1 MPERDSVSALVE
13 ALSSLLPPD
22 TDATALAD
30 ALWLAAAPV
39 AAGSGP
45 ERSPGARPPAAEPA
59 GPPQDPAPKE
69 GAGPPPAP
77 AAAGTPEGGGGVPL
91 FENLPLPTGPVPDS
105 RPVEVAAGRS
115 LPHALELG
123 RALRPFKR
131 RHPRG
136 ARRSLDLDATL
147 REYANGG
154 ELVPVLGPTPEPW
167 FEVVLLVDT
176 HPTMEVWRETV
187 AEFTA
192 LLTGLGAFRRIRPL
206 RLTVGPE
213 PRLTD
218 PRGRPVAG
226 GRITAPGGRRLV
238 IVLSDC
244 TAPGWRRPEPWQ
256 LLRRWGAS
264 TPVVLLNPLP
274 ARLWGTTALDQPAV
288 RVRHR
293 TPSAHNTELS
303 FDVPLMVR
311 GLFGGEQGWVA
322 LPTVSLTP
330 HSLRRWAAGVMRGA
344 PAGYDAVL
352 VPESGV
358 LSSPFAAHAAPPPD
372 ASQRTA
378 AFLHTASPAAKRLA
392 ALGSPFSR
400 LSLPLLQLIRQEAV
414 PEATVSDLA
423 EVMTSGLLNVR
434 VTQDGPALLTYTG
447 AARAALAP
455 LLTRHDAWTVQD
467 ALTRYVA
474 THRPRPGR
482 ALAAVAVEDT
492 DDLPAE
498 LQPFAL
504 ASQELL
510 TVLDGG
516 RRLRAA
522 AAGRSG
528 ADGSA
533 AVVPVGPELPD
544 PHRSA
549 ALLIGV
555 SRSPSRPVL
564 PGARPAVEGMH
575 YLLTSPAGWNL
586 PADRCWTLLD
596 PTRREVLDT
605 LERVC
610 VQADDTVLVYF
621 AGHSQSDPLAEDVQL
636 LLAESSSRSRSRH
649 EEHVP
654 LRRLARLFES
664 APAKQFV
671 LLLEACSDAS
681 EAAAALRSRAPDA
694 NVHVLGALP
703 DTHLAG
709 RSLPLA
715 DSLNRLASTG
725 VAGGPDLFDLDA
737 VAGLLARP
745 PFGTTIVHS
754 RDSRRPAPVLMR
766 NPLALKNR
774 PPHVRAIYD
783 EVCRWVDDCLNGPY
797 PGVSDGELHVALLA
811 LISFAD
817 GYPAQRPGSSA
828 RQLKEK
834 VGRDLTAFLAPTVA
848 LHTTP
853 GTGPHDSA
861 GDWYGHLSTAGHRV
875 PIEVRTLTV
884 QGRTWP
890 EWSARPDFRDPLRIT
905 VVLDRSGRANPSLF
919 NLHPNVGV
927 TTAHGRDGRSCT
939 VLLRVLVVEPEPEP
953 EESLD
958 SALRNAV
965 AHACSRFS
973 GESTAGGRTLDAVHE
988 HVPLMSSVAYA
999 SLSEV
1004 RPTLGTVEWHPV
1016 ETYEHG
1022 LSLGEVRVDAEAVL
1036 EGFMFKTEPRLTEQE
1051 VVVVDPDWDQQL
1063 AKVSVHVDVELV
1075 FQAQI
1080 DSPGHQVTLKFS
1092 DVDAR
1097 G

>member
-1 MPERDSVSALVE
+1 MREQGGVAALVA

-39 AAGSGP
+39 AAGDGP
-45 ERSPGARPPAAEPA
+45 EPSPGARPPGAPAVPPRGPAPRADAEPR
-59 GPPQDPAPKE
+59 PVPE
-69 GAGPPPAP
+69 
-77 AAAGTPEGGGGVPL
+77 AADGTPQAGGGVPL
-91 FENLPLPTGPVPDS
+91 FEDLPLPTGAVPDS

-154 ELVPVLGPTPEPW
+154 ELVPVLGPAPEPW

-206 RLTVGPE
+206 RLTVGAE
-213 PRLTD
+213 PAVTD

-226 GRITAPGGRRLV
+226 GRVTAPGGRRLV
-238 IVLSDC
+238 LVLSDC
-244 TAPGWRRPEPWQ
+244 AAPGWRRPEPWQ

-311 GLFGGEQGWVA
+311 GLFGDDRGWVA

-344 PAGYDAVL
+344 PAGHDAVL

-372 ASQRTA
+372 DSRRTA

-414 PEATVSDLA
+414 PEAGVSDLA
-423 EVMTSGLLNVR
+423 ELMTSGLLDIR
-434 VTQDGPALLTYTG
+434 TPQDGPALLTYTG

-467 ALTRYVA
+467 ALTRYIA
-474 THRPRPGR
+474 TRRPRPGR

-492 DDLPAE
+492 ADLPAE
-498 LQPFAL
+498 LRPFAV

-516 RRLRAA
+516 RGPRAA
-522 AAGRSG
+522 AGGGGAG
-528 ADGSA
+528 
-533 AVVPVGPELPD
+533 VPLPEPAFPD
-544 PHRSA
+544 PARSA

-555 SRSPSRPVL
+555 SRHGTL
-564 PGARPAVEGMH
+564 PRLPDVHRAVADLH
-575 YLLTSPAGWNL
+575 SLLTSPASWNL
-586 PADRCWTLLD
+586 DADRCQILYD
-596 PTRREVLDT
+596 PTPNVVLDA
-605 LERVC
+605 LGSLCSR
-610 VQADDTVLVYF
+610 ADDTVLVYF
-621 AGHSQSDPLAEDVQL
+621 AGHSRGDPLEEDLQL
-636 LLAESSSRSRSRH
+636 LLAGYESDSRH
-649 EEHVP
+649 EDRLP
-654 LRRLARLFES
+654 LRSMARMFDAR
-664 APAKQFV
+664 APKQLV
-671 LLLEACSDAS
+671 LLLEPCSEAS
-681 EAAAALRSRAPDA
+681 EAAAVIRSGAPGSS
-694 NVHVLGALP
+694 VHVLGAQSNEHP
-703 DTHLAG
+703 G
-709 RSLPLA
+709 GSSLPLA
-715 DSLNRLASTG
+715 ALLESLASTG
-725 VAGGPDLFDLDA
+725 LAGGPELIDLAA
-737 VAGLLARP
+737 VAELLSHP
-745 PFGTTIVHS
+745 PSRVTAVHS
-754 RDSRRPAPVLMR
+754 GESGQPAPVLMR
-766 NPLALKNR
+766 NAQVLQHR
-774 PPHVRAIYD
+774 PRHVRAIYD
-783 EVCRWVDDCLNGPY
+783 EVCRLADDCLDDY
-797 PGVSDGELHVALLA
+797 HPGESHDEFHALLLA
-811 LISFAD
+811 LVSFID
-817 GYPAQRPGSSA
+817 GYPARRSSLSEPQIRA
-828 RQLKEK
+828 QL
-834 VGRDLTAFLAPTVA
+834 GRDLDAFLAPAIRLEPNLSDAGPDGFVA
-848 LHTTP
+848 
-853 GTGPHDSA
+853 
-861 GDWYGHLSTAGHRV
+861 DWYGKLATTGHRV
-875 PIEVRTLTV
+875 PIEIRTLTL
-884 QGRTWP
+884 RSPSRP
-890 EWSARPDFRDPLRIT
+890 EWAAHPGPGRPLRIAF
-905 VVLDRSGRANPSLF
+905 VLDRSGRANGELF
-919 NLHPNVGV
+919 NIHPNVGV
-927 TTAHGRDGRSCT
+927 IPARGSVRHSCRI
-939 VLLRVLVVEPEPEP
+939 LLRVLVAEPEPEP

-965 AHACSRFS
+965 ARTCRRFS
-973 GESTAGGRTLDAVHE
+973 GGSTAGGQTLDAVHE
-988 HVPLMSSVAYA
+988 HVPLMSSVSYA
-999 SLSEV
+999 SLSHV
-1004 RPTLGTVEWHPV
+1004 DPSLGSVEWHPV

-1022 LSLGEVRVDAEAVL
+1022 LTLGSLRVHAVAVL
-1036 EGFMFKTEPRLTEQE
+1036 EGFMFKTDPRLTDLE
-1051 VVVVDPDWDQQL
+1051 VVVVDPRWDQQL
-1063 AKVSVHVDVELV
+1063 AKVAVRVDVELV
-1075 FQAQI
+1075 FEAQV
-1080 DSPGHQVTLKFS
+1080 DSPGHQVTLKLS
-1092 DVDAR
+1092 DVEVP

>member
-1 MPERDSVSALVE
+1 MREQGGVAALVA
-13 ALSSLLPPD
+13 ALSGLLPPD

-39 AAGSGP
+39 AAGDGP
-45 ERSPGARPPAAEPA
+45 EQSPGARPPAAAPA
-59 GPPQDPAPKE
+59 GPPRGPASRADADPRSVPE
-69 GAGPPPAP
+69 AGD
-77 AAAGTPEGGGGVPL
+77 AAQADRGVPL
-91 FENLPLPTGPVPDS
+91 FEDLPRPTGSVPDS

-154 ELVPVLGPTPEPW
+154 ELVPVLGPAPEPW

-206 RLTVGPE
+206 RLTVGAE
-213 PRLTD
+213 PAVTD

-226 GRITAPGGRRLV
+226 GRVTAPGGRRLV
-238 IVLSDC
+238 LVLSDC
-244 TAPGWRRPEPWQ
+244 AAPGWRRPEPWQ

-311 GLFGGEQGWVA
+311 GLFGDDRGWVA

-344 PAGYDAVL
+344 PAGHDAVL

-372 ASQRTA
+372 DSRRTA

-414 PEATVSDLA
+414 PEAGVSDLA
-423 EVMTSGLLNVR
+423 ELMTSGLLDIR
-434 VTQDGPALLTYTG
+434 TPEAGPALLTFTG

-467 ALTRYVA
+467 ALTRYIA
-474 THRPRPGR
+474 TRRPRPGR

-492 DDLPAE
+492 EDLPAE
-498 LQPFAL
+498 LRPFAV

-516 RRLRAA
+516 RGARSA
-522 AAGRSG
+522 AAGG
-528 ADGSA
+528 E
-533 AVVPVGPELPD
+533 PVGPKLPD
-544 PHRSA
+544 PDRSA
-549 ALLIGV
+549 ALVIGV
-555 SRSPSRPVL
+555 SRYMSLPDL
-564 PGARPAVEGMH
+564 PGVHQAVTDMQS
-575 YLLTSPAGWNL
+575 LLTSPASWYL
-586 PADRCWTLLD
+586 PAERCQVMLD
-596 PTRREVLDT
+596 PTRHEVLDA
-605 LERVC
+605 LEHLC
-610 VQADDTVLVYF
+610 SQADDTVLVYF
-621 AGHSQSDPLAEDVQL
+621 AGHTESDPLAEDVQL
-636 LLAESSSRSRSRH
+636 LLTGPSSPSRRN
-649 EEHVP
+649 EHVP
-654 LRRLARLFES
+654 LRRLARVFNAL
-664 APAKQFV
+664 PAKRFV
-671 LLLEACSDAS
+671 LLLDACSAGT
-681 EAAAALRSRAPDA
+681 EAAAALRSRTPES
-694 NVHVLGALP
+694 NLHILGAPP
-703 DTHLAG
+703 DERPAR
-709 RSLPLA
+709 RSLPIS
-715 DSLNRLASTG
+715 DSLTRLASTG
-725 VAGGPDLFDLDA
+725 LPGGPELLDLEVIAGVLAHRPFDT
-737 VAGLLARP
+737 RI
-745 PFGTTIVHS
+745 THS
-754 RDSRRPAPVLMR
+754 WTSERPAPVLMR
-766 NPLALKNR
+766 NALALGHR
-774 PPHVRAIYD
+774 PPHVRAVYD
-783 EVCRWVDDCLNGPY
+783 EVCRVVDDCLDDHY
-797 PGVSDGELHVALLA
+797 PGVSHEELHVLLLA
-811 LISFAD
+811 LISFTD
-817 GYPAQRPGSSA
+817 GYPAQRSSHS
-828 RQLKEK
+828 RQQLTEK
-834 VGRDLTAFLAPTVA
+834 VEHDLTAFLAPAVSLYRA
-848 LHTTP
+848 P
-853 GTGPHDSA
+853 GTDSA
-861 GDWYGHLSTAGHRV
+861 GDWYCDLTTTGHRV
-875 PIEVRTLTV
+875 PIDVRTLTIHG
-884 QGRTWP
+884 QGRTDWAANP
-890 EWSARPDFRDPLRIT
+890 GPGYPLRVA
-905 VVLDRSGRANPSLF
+905 VVLDRSGRANGSLF

-927 TTAHGRDGRSCT
+927 TTSHGPEGRSCT
-939 VLLRVLVVEPEPEP
+939 ILLRVIVVEPEPEP

-965 AHACSRFS
+965 ARTCGRFS
-973 GESTAGGRTLDAVHE
+973 GGSTAGGRTLDAVHE
-988 HVPLMSSVAYA
+988 HVPLMSSVSYA
-999 SLSEV
+999 SLSHV
-1004 RPTLGTVEWHPV
+1004 DPSLGSVEWHPV

-1022 LSLGEVRVDAEAVL
+1022 LTLGSLRVHAVAVL
-1036 EGFMFKTEPRLTEQE
+1036 EGFMFKTDPRLTDLE
-1051 VVVVDPDWDQQL
+1051 VVVVDRAWDQQL
-1063 AKVSVHVDVELV
+1063 AKVSVRVDVELV
-1075 FQAQI
+1075 FEAQI
-1080 DSPGHQVTLKFS
+1080 DSPGHQVTLKLS
-1092 DVDAR
+1092 DVEVP